1 MTKQKEF
8 SPGRGYAKKDWDVV
22 SANQELRAEDLA
34 KAQPFKGALPDLA
47 AAVRRGRGPQKA
59 PKKVQVSL
67 RLDPAAVEAFK
78 ATGDG
83 WQIRIGEAVKQAAA
97 RLKKGDSA
105 PAKRRGNVA

>member
-8 SPGRGYAKKDWDVV
+8 SPGCGYTKKDWDAVT
-22 SANQELRAEDLA
+22 ANQELTAEDLA
-34 KAQPFKGALPDLA
+34 KAQPFTEALPDLA

-59 PKKVQVSL
+59 PKKVQISL

>member
-105 PAKRRGNVA
+105 PAKRRGIVA

>member
-8 SPGRGYAKKDWDVV
+8 CPGCGYTKKDWDVV
-22 SANQELRAEDLA
+22 SANQELTAEGLA
-34 KAQPFKGALPDLA
+34 KAQQFTEALPDLA

-59 PKKVQVSL
+59 PKKVQISL

-105 PAKRRGNVA
+105 PAKRRGIVA